1 MPTNL
6 FDANFD
12 QSADPDIQG
21 LKNAQTGL
29 NSVQYGLN
37 ELGANFSSDGTSK
50 NGLANFHHQYQSPS
64 FKPDS
69 NNNDHLTGLNNKHIV
84 DAWNSS
90 TTTGRLLP
98 QPATPESTTQTT
110 TDNSFIQRVVDLTNQ
125 QRLENGLQPLQVNLK
140 LANIA
145 QAHSQDMAVHDYFS
159 HTGLDNSSPG
169 DRAKSAGYQYS
180 DVGENIA
187 AGYTTPE
194 QVVQGWMNSP
204 GHRANILNANYHDIG
219 IGYYNLANDT
229 GNVNY
234 NSYWTEDFGKV
245 LA

>member
-12 QSADPDIQG
+12 QSANPDIQG

-29 NSVQYGLN
+29 NCLHYVLN
-37 ELGANFSSDGTSK
+37 EPSAN
-50 NGLANFHHQYQSPS
+50 LAFDYTTDNAHPDFNHQYQPTFNSE
-64 FKPDS
+64 FS
-69 NNNDHLTGLNNKHIV
+69 NNNDHLTGLNNEHIV

-90 TTTGRLLP
+90 TTNRLASP
-98 QPATPESTTQTT
+98 QTVTPESTTPAT

-125 QRLENGLQPLQVNLK
+125 QRLQYGLQPLQLNLK

-145 QAHSQDMAVHDYFS
+145 QAHSEDMAVHDYFS

-169 DRAKSAGYQYS
+169 DRAQSAGYQYS
-180 DVGENIA
+180 YVGENIA

-194 QVVQGWMNSP
+194 QVVQGFMNSP
-204 GHRANILNANYHDIG
+204 EHRANILNPNYHDIG
-219 IGYYNLANDT
+219 VGYYNLTNDT

-234 NSYWTEDFGKV
+234 HSYWTEDFGKV